1 MRASE
6 EFAMYRI
13 CIAASAALAVVSIAP
28 AFAEPAS
35 RITEKVYRCAEIAAD
50 AERLACF
57 DVAVAE
63 LRGAE
68 ESGAVRTIAA
78 EDIEKIE
85 RESFGFS
92 LPSIRLAL
100 RGSGSDRQSDRAE
113 RAERAERSEI
123 TEVTMPVARISSH
136 PTSRRLTVVLQDG
149 QTWEQIDSRQ
159 LPART
164 LRNPREARI
173 RRAALGSFVM
183 TIDDSVAIRVKRI
196 G

>member
-1 MRASE
+1 
-6 EFAMYRI
+6 MYRVV
-13 CIAASAALAVVSIAP
+13 IAASAAFGLLSLPA
-28 AFAEPAS
+28 AFAESTS
-35 RITEKVYRCAEIAAD
+35 RITDKVYRCADIASD
-50 AERLACF
+50 AERLACY
-57 DVAVAE
+57 DIAVAE

-100 RGSGSDRQSDRAE
+100 RGSGTDRQSETSE
-113 RAERAERSEI
+113 RAERVERSEI
-123 TEVTMPVARISSH
+123 NEVTLPVARISSH
-136 PTSRRLTVVLQDG
+136 PTSRRLTIVLQDG
-149 QTWEQIDSRQ
+149 QTWEQIDTRR

-164 LRNPREARI
+164 LRNPGEARI